1 MALPNYSNTS
11 LTQQDLAFGKQQKAA
26 RKAQGGNNA
35 ASDINAIFRGIQQTR
50 GRIRRG
56 MSGEIL
62 NPDGSDPGNSFD
74 RFMRQNPHLAGNQGT
89 QQMSPQSG
97 GDSSGSDIDA
107 IFRGIQQN
115 RGIVR
120 RGMSGAILNPDGSD
134 PGSGFEKLMKDNPQL
149 RGASSR
155 QAQNDAMA
163 QARFARLYPQN
174 AANLAVARG
183 GLPAPTSPSGGAQ
196 AGVVEPAQTARG
208 APGGEFVGPPIEQPK
223 AAEMMT
229 GQMPDVQSAPMR
241 NMGTPAEQARN
252 RQLLEMGLRNP
263 QAQGDSPRAAAYRNM
278 LNEMYTGGGG
288 EAGQTQAMK
297 AFAQQFPSEAT
308 QQAQKEAAAVKLA
321 QDMFNQAFG
330 GMPNQQDMARAEQ
343 SRELFIQNASPLGIT
358 AGAAASDWAAQNP
371 DLAAVLDARNTNFS
385 PLMDKSAALL
395 RGVPAETVTM
405 PPATQQE
412 IEKLIQENT
421 AQFGPPTIRQPQPR
435 PSLSQNI
442 VNFLQSMREGRPGMT
457 L

>member
-1 MALPNYSNTS
+1 MALPNYPNTS

-50 GRIRRG
+50 GRIHRG

-97 GDSSGSDIDA
+97 GDNSGSDIDA

-115 RGIVR
+115 RGMVR
-120 RGMSGAILNPDGSD
+120 RGLSGAILNPDGSD
-134 PGSGFEKLMKDNPQL
+134 PGSGFEKLMADNPQL

-174 AANLAVARG
+174 AANLAAARG

-208 APGGEFVGPPIEQPK
+208 APDGEFVGPPSSPIEQPK
-223 AAEMMT
+223 AAGMVT
-229 GQMPDVQSAPMR
+229 GQMPNVQSAPMR

-252 RQLLEMGLRNP
+252 RELLAMGLKDP
-263 QAQGDSPRAAAYRNM
+263 QAQGNSPRATAYRDM
-278 LNEMYTGGGG
+278 LKEMYTGGGG

-308 QQAQKEAAAVKLA
+308 QQAQKEANAVKLA
-321 QDMFNQAFG
+321 SDIYKQATGFMDDPKIQQAQSAQDAFLQQALGQEGFG
-330 GMPNQQDMARAEQ
+330 GMVGALLGTDYIDQKMTEWEQQNP
-343 SRELFIQNASPLGIT
+343 EL
-358 AGAAASDWAAQNP
+358 AAQ
-371 DLAAVLDARNTNFS
+371 LARRDAAEAAMA
-385 PLMDKSAALL
+385 PLMNRSAALL
-395 RGVPAETVTM
+395 RGVPVETVTM
-405 PPATQQE
+405 PPATQ
-412 IEKLIQENT
+412 
-421 AQFGPPTIRQPQPR
+421 PQP
-435 PSLSQNI
+435 SFSQNI
-442 VNFLQSMREGRPGMT
+442 LNFLQSMREGRPGMT

>member
-1 MALPNYSNTS
+1 MALPNYPNTS

-115 RGIVR
+115 RGMVR

-229 GQMPDVQSAPMR
+229 GQMPNVQSAPMR

-252 RQLLEMGLRNP
+252 RQLLEMGLRDP

-288 EAGQTQAMK
+288 EAGQTQAMR

-308 QQAQKEAAAVKLA
+308 QQAQKEANAVKLA
-321 QDMFNQAFG
+321 QSMFNQAFG

-343 SRELFIQNASPLGIT
+343 SRELFIQNTSPLGIT